1 MQFGMLL
8 GMSRSHRVVA
18 GQIMS
23 FQDFYNDS
31 KIEELSKVLTDEQ
44 KEEFAKFVKAKDDYI
59 IKYENENKK
68 KYLWQGDYAGEFI
81 RANIDKFTKEQRIE
95 LNKLI
100 KDNRKVLKE
109 RFEKFPT
116 LDSQLTVV
124 DGRLA
129 YKEGSQLTDKSVND
143 FKNRVKG
150 VNQAL
155 HGIYNI
161 IDKNALQESAFGDLF
176 MQFRKWIRPNF
187 IDILDVV
194 LIKLNLMKC

>member
-1 MQFGMLL
+1 MASVNTYILNNKEYPIEIIRKNNKNTYL
-8 GMSRSHRVVA
+8 RVKEGKIIVTTNYLTS
-18 GQIMS
+18 S
-23 FQDFYNDS
+23 FT
-31 KIEELSKVLTDEQ
+31 I
-44 KEEFAKFVKAKDDYI
+44 
-59 IKYENENKK
+59 
-68 KYLWQGDYAGEFI
+68 
-81 RANIDKFTKEQRIE
+81 
-95 LNKLI
+95 NKLI

-187 IDILDVV
+187 IRYFGRRFNKTQFNEMLGTWEVPVYKPSFDWATYGL
-194 LIKLNLMKC
+194 

>member
-1 MQFGMLL
+1 M
-8 GMSRSHRVVA
+8 
-18 GQIMS
+18 
-23 FQDFYNDS
+23 
-31 KIEELSKVLTDEQ
+31 
-44 KEEFAKFVKAKDDYI
+44 
-59 IKYENENKK
+59 
-68 KYLWQGDYAGEFI
+68 
-81 RANIDKFTKEQRIE
+81 
-95 LNKLI
+95 
-100 KDNRKVLKE
+100 
-109 RFEKFPT
+109 
-116 LDSQLTVV
+116 TVV

-187 IDILDVV
+187 IRYFGRRFNKTQFNEMLGTWEVPVYKPNFDWATYGYKMFKQDSDIV
-194 LIKLNLMKC
+194 KLNIFKDPRAFFKGLFEMFNYQYKLLRHAKLYYNSLTKGEQASVIKWIHLQLYIKKLLSLYLFMVGIVQ